1 MKNSINVSE
10 LDWGNPN
17 AMLSWFLIASYAY
30 YVIGD
35 RIMEDSQFDRIA
47 KILKDNWDS
56 VDHPHKH
63 LVTQSHLDAGTGYD
77 ITFPTIVKHNAHLIL
92 KEIRK

>member
-1 MKNSINVSE
+1 MKNNINVSE
-10 LDWGNPN
+10 LDWDNPN

-35 RIMEDSQFDRIA
+35 RIMEDSQFDRIV
-47 KILKDNWDS
+47 KILKDSWDS

-63 LVTQSHLDAGTGYD
+63 LVTQSHLSAGTGYD
-77 ITFPTIVKHNAHLIL
+77 IAFPTIVKHNAYLIL
-92 KEIRK
+92 KKEKK